1 METKDKK
8 IGNFGI
14 TIFLFILAAVLLFFS
29 VRQQLNTEKASKD
42 LSDKISQKVTE
53 DVKKELPDILKESE
67 QKISEY
73 PDYFSLKNLK
83 KLDIVKNFSSWT
95 PNASIDE
102 NKMVKEIILERGE
115 VAKGYVYVKTSI
127 NEQAFSSW
135 ESIYIKMNNIGGH
148 LFRPNSLSIP
158 KSDKT
163 ELIAIKLEQGITDLR
178 EEIFKELKSGIKTNE
193 TEIALNIASGSG
205 KEHMALIS
213 ALLKLGVGIRFIA
226 LTKEGIKEI

>member
-135 ESIYIKMNNIGGH
+135 ESIYIKMNNYY
-148 LFRPNSLSIP
+148 
-158 KSDKT
+158 D
-163 ELIAIKLEQGITDLR
+163 
-178 EEIFKELKSGIKTNE
+178 TNY
-193 TEIALNIASGSG
+193 IALLTIVIV
-205 KEHMALIS
+205 MLY
-213 ALLKLGVGIRFIA
+213 FIC
-226 LTKEGIKEI
+226 K